1 MWTVEDMLE
10 VKFNQ
15 KDDFLKIAE
24 TLTRVGIA
32 SKHEKTLFQS
42 CHILHKQSKYYIVS
56 FKELFALD
64 GRPTNLSENDI
75 ARRNTIAVLLQQW
88 GLLDIVDKEKSKLVV
103 PVSQIKIIPYKEK
116 SEWNIITKYNI
127 GKKKTVDNTSQEE

>member
-1 MWTVEDMLE
+1 MWTIEDMLE
-10 VKFNQ
+10 VKFKE

-32 SKHEKTLFQS
+32 SKHEKVLSQS

-64 GRPTNLSENDI
+64 GKPHNLTENDI
-75 ARRNTIAVLLQQW
+75 ARRNTIALLLQQW
-88 GLLDIVDKEKSKLVV
+88 GLLEIVDPEKSKLTV
-103 PVSQIKIIPYKEK
+103 PVSQIKIIPFKEK
-116 SEWNIITKYNI
+116 KEWTLTNKYNI
-127 GKKKTVDNTSQEE
+127 GKK